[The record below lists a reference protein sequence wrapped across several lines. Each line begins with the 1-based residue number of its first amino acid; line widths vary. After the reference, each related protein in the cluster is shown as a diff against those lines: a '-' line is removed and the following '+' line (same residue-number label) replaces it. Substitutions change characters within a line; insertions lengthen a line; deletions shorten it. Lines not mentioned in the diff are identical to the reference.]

1 MALLAGRENYMDR
14 NVAAVIRVPAVA
26 AKAPTYL
33 IRCEM
38 SKSRS
43 MMVCGGEKALL
54 AAG

>member
-1 MALLAGRENYMDR
+1 M
-14 NVAAVIRVPAVA
+14 AAVIRVTAVA
-26 AKAPTYL
+26 AKMPIDL
-33 IRCEM
+33 IWCDM